1 MFRSAGKIFHSLWV
15 LSVVIMAVIADIQG
29 LFDGTWLDLGMSF
42 ASILILVWLAL
53 FAIGVSR
60 GEPNP

>member
-1 MFRSAGKIFHSLWV
+1 MFRRAGKIFHGLW
-15 LSVVIMAVIADIQG
+15 LTSVVVMSVIADIQG
-29 LFDGTWLDLGMSF
+29 LFEGTWLDLGMSF
-42 ASILILVWLAL
+42 ASVLIFVWLVL

>member
-1 MFRSAGKIFHSLWV
+1 MFRSAGKVFHGLWMT
-15 LSVVIMAVIADIQG
+15 SVVIMAVVADIQG
-29 LFDGTWLDLGMSF
+29 LFEGTWFDLGMSF
-42 ASILILVWLAL
+42 ASVLIFVWLAL

>member
-1 MFRSAGKIFHSLWV
+1 MFREAGKVFHGLWMT
-15 LSVVIMAVIADIQG
+15 SVVIMAVIADIQG
-29 LFDGTWLDLGMSF
+29 LFEGTWLDLGMSF
-42 ASILILVWLAL
+42 ASILIFVWLVL

>member
-1 MFRSAGKIFHSLWV
+1 MFREAGKVFHSLWMT
-15 LSVVIMAVIADIQG
+15 SVVIMAVIADIQG

-42 ASILILVWLAL
+42 ASVLIFVWLVL
-53 FAIGVSR
+53 FSIGVSR